1 MPKEVII
8 SAERIERVIGAMA
21 SGPVTYDDIKGR
33 VEALKTWMN
42 ISILCWL
49 VRLLLW
55 RIISMSF
62 PKQARTM
69 LPNTISIETFIR
81 ILGQLFYNPT

>member
-33 VEALKTWMN
+33 VGSFEDLDEYINLM
-42 ISILCWL
+42 L
-49 VRLLLW
+49 VSKVASLEDNKYVL
-55 RIISMSF
+55 S
-62 PKQARTM
+62 KAGK
-69 LPNTISIETFIR
+69 NYAAK
-81 ILGQLFYNPT
+81 YNLN